1 VQAKK
6 SDGTNMT
13 TGGAT
18 VVVTITGTNASTP
31 TVTDNADGTYTAS
44 DTPARVGSD
53 SVAITLGGTAISGSP
68 YSSTVSAAP
77 TSSPYYFMNRRRR

>member
-1 VQAKK
+1 
-6 SDGTNMT
+6 MT

-31 TVTDNADGTYTAS
+31 TVTDNGDGTYTAS
-44 DTPARVGSD
+44 DTPASVGSD

-77 TSSPYYFMNRRRR
+77 TSSSYYYRRRMGRH